1 MRARLVVLAALA
13 LFAGCDEKKSAA
25 PPPAGSPTG
34 KVETPEYVVALSD
47 AQASGGAITITAR
60 PPLHINPDYP
70 TAFKPD
76 PGAVKFE
83 GERVAL
89 AAETKKPCE
98 KGEDTC
104 EVRARLPWTG
114 AAGQQ
119 VSGTVL
125 FSVCEPEKCLIEKV
139 RVAATLP

>member
-1 MRARLVVLAALA
+1 MRYLVLLA
-13 LFAGCDEKKSAA
+13 LLGAACADKKPPAAA
-25 PPPAGSPTG
+25 PAPAASG

-47 AQASGGAITITAR
+47 AQLRGGAITITAKS
-60 PPLHINPDYP
+60 PLHINPDYP

-76 PGAVKFE
+76 PGEVKFE

-89 AAETKKPCE
+89 AAQTKKPCAQ
-98 KGEDTC
+98 GDDTC
-104 EVRARLPWTG
+104 EVRATLPWTG

-139 RVAATLP
+139 RVATTLP